1 MNLFPFQYGFVRY
14 VKLIFT
20 FWGTDN
26 YYALQILNVLYL
38 WLIIFFVVR
47 NTRFLFGREQ
57 YHIGVILMLFF
68 PLSIYVTYIYGNLLS
83 LALSLAAAYYLFR
96 FLTKEGCL
104 WFNSLL
110 VVFLNTLAILAKN
123 NALIFTMAEICVIF
137 LFSVKQA
144 EKKFFLCNAL
154 LITAILATYAISM
167 TAVNR
172 SLAKYT
178 GADKVGTPKI
188 SWVAMGLQ
196 AGGPAEGWYNFFNRD
211 VYWDNDC
218 DIEVA
223 TALSRASIK
232 ESIHNFIEN
241 PKYCAQF
248 FYKKICSE
256 WMNPSFE
263 AFSVIQQSSI
273 NNPNKN
279 IHYSVPAR
287 WLLHRSPGKS
297 LDATHFI
304 LNEYLRIYEL
314 AVFAGAFLYL
324 IIKRLQ
330 VTDCLFIV
338 VFIGG
343 FIFHIFWEAACQ
355 YMLPYFVMLIPYGI
369 VGLEDFRNIIT
380 DNVMK
385 KIACRKH
392 TD

>member
-1 MNLFPFQYGFVRY
+1 MNLYPFQYGFVRY

-26 YYALQILNVLYL
+26 YYVLQILNVLYL

-68 PLSIYVTYIYGNLLS
+68 PLSLYVTYIYGNLLS
-83 LALSLAAAYYLFR
+83 LALSLASAYYLLR
-96 FLTKEGCL
+96 LLTKEGCL
-104 WFNSLL
+104 WFDFLL
-110 VVFLNTLAILAKN
+110 VVVLNTLAILAKN
-123 NALIFTMAEICVIF
+123 NALIFTIAEICIIL

-178 GADKVGTPKI
+178 GVDKVGTPKI
-188 SWVAMGLQ
+188 AWIAMGLQ
-196 AGGPAEGWYNFFNRD
+196 TGKFAEGWNNFYNRD

-218 DIEVA
+218 DIE
-223 TALSRASIK
+223 TAAAVSRASIK
-232 ESIHNFIEN
+232 ESIDNFLKN
-241 PKYCAQF
+241 PNYCVKF

-256 WMNPSFE
+256 WMNPSFDVFNE
-263 AFSVIQQSSI
+263 IQRITVQ
-273 NNPNKN
+273 NPNTK

-287 WLLHRSPGKS
+287 WLLEKSPGKS

-314 AVFAGAFLYL
+314 AVYAGAFIYL
-324 IIKRLQ
+324 IIRRLQ

-369 VGLEDFRNIIT
+369 VGLEDFRNIIM

-385 KIACRKH
+385 KIVCRKH